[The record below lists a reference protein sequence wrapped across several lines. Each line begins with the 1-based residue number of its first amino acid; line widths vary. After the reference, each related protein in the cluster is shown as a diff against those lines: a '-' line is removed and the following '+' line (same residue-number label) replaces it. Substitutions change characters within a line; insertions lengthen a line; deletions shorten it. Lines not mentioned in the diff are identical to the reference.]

1 MEKPFA
7 SVLIR
12 IIEMIGTA
20 AKGFSFQERN
30 RDVQDGIRDVEERIR
45 DVKDG
50 IRDVRDRIK
59 DTRDCSGQWSS

>member
-20 AKGFSFQERN
+20 AKGFSFAEE
-30 RDVQDGIRDVEERIR
+30 DFFTEEDFSFAKTAEIALPEKAGGYYSISDLTLSIR
-45 DVKDG
+45 
-50 IRDVRDRIK
+50 
-59 DTRDCSGQWSS
+59 

>member
-20 AKGFSFQERN
+20 AKGFSFAEE
-30 RDVQDGIRDVEERIR
+30 DFSFAITAEIALPEKAGGYYSISDLTLSIR
-45 DVKDG
+45 
-50 IRDVRDRIK
+50 
-59 DTRDCSGQWSS
+59 